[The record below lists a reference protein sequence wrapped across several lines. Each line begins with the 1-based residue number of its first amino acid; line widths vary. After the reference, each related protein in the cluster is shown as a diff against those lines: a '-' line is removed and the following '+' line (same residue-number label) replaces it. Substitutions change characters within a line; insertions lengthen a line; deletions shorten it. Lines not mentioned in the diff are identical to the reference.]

1 MNPKRMLCMFG
12 VPRGMLNL
20 RLSWNLLYVKNI
32 MGMVDVPRGV
42 LRISWGMFSL
52 PMGMNLRI
60 SWGMFSV
67 PRGMLRLS
75 WPLAMGYG

>member
-52 PMGMNLRI
+52 P
-60 SWGMFSV
+60 
-67 PRGMLRLS
+67 RGMLRLS
-75 WPLAMGYG
+75 WGMVDVHRVMLELS